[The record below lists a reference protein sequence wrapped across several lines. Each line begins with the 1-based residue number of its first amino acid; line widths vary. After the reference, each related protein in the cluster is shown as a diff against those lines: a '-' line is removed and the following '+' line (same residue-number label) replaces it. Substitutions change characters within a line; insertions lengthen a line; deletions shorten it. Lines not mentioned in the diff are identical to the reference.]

1 MKLRNQDSRFLKL
14 SMKAMTGGAALLQ
27 NRRDGGGAF
36 PVEAEKR
43 KSRVDDAA
51 GAMIGV
57 MRKYLLTLWSTRGM
71 RAEQL
76 VDSHPREAARLVACQ
91 WE

>member
-14 SMKAMTGGAALLQ
+14 STKAMTGGAALLQ
-27 NRRDGGGAF
+27 SRRDGGGAF

-51 GAMIGV
+51 DARSGV
-57 MRKYLLTLWSTRGM
+57 MRRYLLTLRSKRGT
-71 RAEQL
+71 RAEQRG
-76 VDSHPREAARLVACQ
+76 DSHPREAARLVACQ
-91 WE
+91 